1 MEFNAADIFEGVVKR
16 IPDRE
21 AVVLGNTRFTYKEL
35 DARAN
40 KAAHALKKLNV
51 SKGSHIGIY
60 AFNCI
65 EWLEI
70 MLGAYKL
77 CAIPININ
85 YRYVEEELKYLID
98 NADME
103 AIFFHKQFSEKLLN
117 ISKDLPLLKTYVS
130 IDDQSDIQSDLE
142 CIDFEDL
149 IQHESED
156 QIVQT
161 RSGDDKYILYTG
173 GTTGMPKGVVWR
185 MEDVLMTLGGGI
197 DAVTGEKYSTPDALA
212 DKCLQDQTVAL
223 ALAPLMHG
231 AAQWQSFNAFF
242 SGWKLII
249 NDQVSFDANY
259 IWDLIAKERVMN
271 LTITGDAMGRPL
283 CDALPA
289 AIDRGLD
296 LSCMIVLASTASVFS
311 STIKDAILDLLPNL
325 FIIDAVGSSE
335 TGATGVNIHT
345 KGGKLKDSGGGPKFN
360 KPDFSA
366 ILNLETHQIISP
378 SDTETIGYLARK
390 GHVPIAY
397 YKDPEKSKKTFIEV
411 DGERFSIPGDMAKY
425 ETDGQMTLLG
435 RGSVSINS
443 GGEKIFPEEVEMA
456 LKAHPNVFDC
466 LVVGVADKTWGQ
478 KVVAVIQRRDSSEL
492 SLADLKETSAKYI
505 ASYKMPKEIIFSDL
519 IERAPSGKPNYQWAQ
534 KYANTRLASEDS
546 NFQEKDQGDKK

>member
-1 MEFNAADIFEGVVKR
+1 VEFNAADIFEGVVRR

-21 AVVLGNTRFTYKEL
+21 AVVLGDTRLTYQQL

-40 KAAHALKKLNV
+40 KAAHALQKLNI

-103 AIFFHKQFSEKLLN
+103 AVFFHKQFSEKLNN
-117 ISKDLPLLKTYVS
+117 ISGDLPLLKTFVS
-130 IDDQSDIQSDLE
+130 IEDGSDIKSELE
-142 CIDFEDL
+142 CTDFEVL
-149 IQHESED
+149 IKDESGE
-156 QIVQT
+156 QIPQS
-161 RSGDDKYILYTG
+161 RSGDDRYILYTG

-197 DAVTGEKYSTPDALA
+197 DAVTGEKYPTPDALA

-242 SGWKLII
+242 SGWKFII
-249 NDQVSFDANY
+249 NDQISFDANY
-259 IWDLIAKERVMN
+259 IWELIAKERVMN

-289 AIDRGLD
+289 ALEKGLD
-296 LSCMIVLASTASVFS
+296 LSCLFVLASTASVFS
-311 STIKDAILDLLPNL
+311 SSIKDAMLDLLPHL

-345 KGGKLKDSGGGPKFN
+345 KDGKLKDSGGGPKFS

-366 ILNLETHQIISP
+366 ILNLETHQIIP
-378 SDTETIGYLARK
+378 QGDTETIGYLARK

-425 ETDGQMTLLG
+425 ESDGQMTLLG

-466 LVVGVADKTWGQ
+466 LVVGVKDETWGQ
-478 KVVAVIQRRDSSEL
+478 KVVAVIQRRDSSDL
-492 SLADLKETSAKYI
+492 TVDDLKESAAKYI

-534 KYANTRLASEDS
+534 QYANARVAS
-546 NFQEKDQGDKK
+546 NQEDKK

>member
-1 MEFNAADIFEGVVKR
+1 VEFNAADIFEGVVQR

-21 AVVLGNTRFTYKEL
+21 AVVLGETRLTYKEL

-40 KAAHALKKLNV
+40 KAAHALKKLNI

-85 YRYVEEELKYLID
+85 YRYVEEELKYLMN
-98 NADME
+98 NADIE
-103 AIFFHKQFSEKLLN
+103 AIFFHQQFSDKLNN
-117 ISKDLPLLKTYVS
+117 IADALPLLKTYVS
-130 IDDQSDIQSDLE
+130 INDGSDAKSDLVCVDYE
-142 CIDFEDL
+142 AL
-149 IQHESED
+149 IEHESEE
-156 QIVQT
+156 QVPQL
-161 RSGDDKYILYTG
+161 RSGDDQYILYTG

-197 DAVTGEKYSTPDALA
+197 DAVTGEKYPTPEALA
-212 DKCLQDQTVAL
+212 DKCLQDQTTAL

-242 SGWKLII
+242 SGWKLVF
-249 NDQVSFDANY
+249 NDQVTFDAHHA
-259 IWDLIAKERVMN
+259 WDLIAKERVMN
-271 LTITGDAMGRPL
+271 VTITGDAMGRPL

-289 AIDRGLD
+289 ALERGLD
-296 LSCMIVLASTASVFS
+296 LSCLFVIASSASVFS
-311 STIKDAILDLLPNL
+311 SSIKDTMITLLPNL

-345 KGGKLKDSGGGPKFN
+345 KDGKLKDSGGGPKFN

-366 ILNLETHQIISP
+366 ILNLETQQIIP
-378 SDTETIGYLARK
+378 QSDTETIGYLARK
-390 GHVPIAY
+390 GHVPLAY
-397 YKDPEKSKKTFIEV
+397 YKDPEKSKKTFIDVE
-411 DGERFSIPGDMAKY
+411 GERFSVPGDMAKY
-425 ETDGQMTLLG
+425 ESDGQITLLG

-466 LVVGVADKTWGQ
+466 LVVGVKDETWGQ

-492 SLADLKETSAKYI
+492 TLEDLKETSAKYI
-505 ASYKMPKEIIFSDL
+505 ASYKMPKALIFSDL

-534 KYANTRLASEDS
+534 NFANKTL
-546 NFQEKDQGDKK
+546 QG

>member
-1 MEFNAADIFEGVVKR
+1 MEFNAADIFEGVVDR

-21 AVVLGNTRFTYKEL
+21 AVVLGETRLTYIEL
-35 DARAN
+35 DSRAN
-40 KAAHALKKLNV
+40 KAANALKKLGIK
-51 SKGSHIGIY
+51 KGSHLGIY

-103 AIFFHKQFSEKLLN
+103 AIFFHKQFSTKIKN
-117 ISKDLPLLKTYVS
+117 ISADLPLLKNYIS
-130 IDDQSDIQSDLE
+130 IEDGLDSKDEMKSAL
-142 CIDFEDL
+142 DFELL
-149 IQHESED
+149 IEHESKER
-156 QIVQT
+156 IPVK
-161 RSGDDKYILYTG
+161 RSGDDRYIIYTG

-197 DAVTGEKYSTPDALA
+197 DAITGEKYPTPEAFA
-212 DKCLQDQTVAL
+212 DKCLQDQTTAL

-242 SGWKLII
+242 SGWKFII
-249 NDQVSFDANY
+249 NDQISFDANY
-259 IWDLIAKERVMN
+259 VWDLVAKEKVMN

-283 CDALPA
+283 CDALPLA
-289 AIDRGLD
+289 LERNLD
-296 LSCMIVLASTASVFS
+296 LSSLIVLTSTASIFS
-311 STIKDAILDLLPNL
+311 SSIKDTILEFLPNL

-335 TGATGVNIHT
+335 TGATGINIHT
-345 KGGKLKDSGGGPKFN
+345 KDGKLKDSGGGPKFN
-360 KPDFSA
+360 RSEYSA
-366 ILNLETHQIISP
+366 ILNLDTHQIIP
-378 SDTETIGYLARK
+378 HTDTKTIGFLARK

-397 YKDPEKSKKTFIEV
+397 YKDKEKSEKTFIKV
-411 DGERFSIPGDMAKY
+411 DGERYSIPGDMAKY
-425 ETDGQMTLLG
+425 ESDGQMTLLG

-466 LVVGVADKTWGQ
+466 LVVGVSDATWGQ
-478 KVVAVIQRRDSSEL
+478 KVVAVIQRRNSSDITID
-492 SLADLKETSAKYI
+492 DLKKVSSKYI
-505 ASYKMPKEIIFSDL
+505 ASYKMPKEIVFSDL

-534 KYANTRLASEDS
+534 EYAN
-546 NFQEKDQGDKK
+546 KKSSGS

>member
-1 MEFNAADIFEGVVKR
+1 MEFNAADIFEGVVQR

-21 AVVLGNTRFTYKEL
+21 AVVLGETRLTYKEL

-40 KAAHALKKLNV
+40 KAAHALKKLNI
-51 SKGSHIGIY
+51 SQGSHIGIY

-85 YRYVEEELKYLID
+85 YRYVEEELKYLMN
-98 NADME
+98 NADIE
-103 AIFFHKQFSEKLLN
+103 AIFFHQQFSDKLNN
-117 ISKDLPLLKTYVS
+117 IADALPLLKTYVS
-130 IDDQSDIQSDLE
+130 INDGSDAKSDLVCVDYE
-142 CIDFEDL
+142 AL
-149 IQHESED
+149 IEHESEE
-156 QIVQT
+156 QVPQL
-161 RSGDDKYILYTG
+161 RSGDDQYILYTG

-197 DAVTGEKYSTPDALA
+197 DAVTGEKYPTPEALA
-212 DKCLQDQTVAL
+212 DKCLQDQTTAL

-242 SGWKLII
+242 SGWKLVF
-249 NDQVSFDANY
+249 NDQVTFDAHHA
-259 IWDLIAKERVMN
+259 WDLIAKERVMN

-289 AIDRGLD
+289 ALERDLD
-296 LSCMIVLASTASVFS
+296 LSCLLVIASSASVFS
-311 STIKDAILDLLPNL
+311 SSIKDTMITLLPNL

-345 KGGKLKDSGGGPKFN
+345 KNGKLKDSGGGPKFN

-366 ILNLETHQIISP
+366 ILNLETQQIIP
-378 SDTETIGYLARK
+378 QSDTETIGYLARK
-390 GHVPIAY
+390 GHVPLAY
-397 YKDPEKSKKTFIEV
+397 YKDPEKSKKTFIDVE
-411 DGERFSIPGDMAKY
+411 GERFSVPGDMAKY
-425 ETDGQMTLLG
+425 ESDGQITLLG

-466 LVVGVADKTWGQ
+466 LVVGVKDETWGQ
-478 KVVAVIQRRDSSEL
+478 KVVAVIQRRDSSKLTLE
-492 SLADLKETSAKYI
+492 DLKETSAKYI
-505 ASYKMPKEIIFSDL
+505 ASYKMPKALIFSDL

-534 KYANTRLASEDS
+534 EFANKTL
-546 NFQEKDQGDKK
+546 QG

>member
-1 MEFNAADIFEGVVKR
+1 MEFNAADIFEGVVQR

-21 AVVLGNTRFTYKEL
+21 AVVLGETRLTYKEL

-40 KAAHALKKLNV
+40 KAAHALKKLNI
-51 SKGSHIGIY
+51 SQGSHIGIY

-85 YRYVEEELKYLID
+85 YRYVEEELKYLMN
-98 NADME
+98 NADIE
-103 AIFFHKQFSEKLLN
+103 AIFFHQQFSDKLNN
-117 ISKDLPLLKTYVS
+117 IADALPLLKTYVS
-130 IDDQSDIQSDLE
+130 INDGSDAKSDLVCVDYE
-142 CIDFEDL
+142 AL
-149 IQHESED
+149 IEHESEE
-156 QIVQT
+156 QVPQL
-161 RSGDDKYILYTG
+161 RSGDDQYILYTG

-197 DAVTGEKYSTPDALA
+197 DAVTGKKYPTPEALA
-212 DKCLQDQTVAL
+212 DKCLQDQTTAL

-242 SGWKLII
+242 SGWKLVF
-249 NDQVSFDANY
+249 NDQVTFDAHHA
-259 IWDLIAKERVMN
+259 WDLIAKERVMN

-289 AIDRGLD
+289 ALQRGLD
-296 LSCMIVLASTASVFS
+296 LSCLFVIASSASVFS
-311 STIKDAILDLLPNL
+311 SSIKDTMITLLPNL

-345 KGGKLKDSGGGPKFN
+345 KNGKLKDSGGGPKFN

-366 ILNLETHQIISP
+366 ILNLETQQIIP
-378 SDTETIGYLARK
+378 QSDTETIGYLARK

-397 YKDPEKSKKTFIEV
+397 YKDPEKSKKTFIDVE
-411 DGERFSIPGDMAKY
+411 GERFSVPGDMAKY
-425 ETDGQMTLLG
+425 ESDGQITLLG

-466 LVVGVADKTWGQ
+466 LVVGVKDEIWGQ

-492 SLADLKETSAKYI
+492 TLEDLKETSAKYI
-505 ASYKMPKEIIFSDL
+505 ASYKMPKALIFSDL

-534 KYANTRLASEDS
+534 EFANKTL
-546 NFQEKDQGDKK
+546 QG

>member
-1 MEFNAADIFEGVVKR
+1 MEFNAADIFEGVVDR

-21 AVVLGNTRFTYKEL
+21 AVVLGSTRLTYKEL
-35 DARAN
+35 DSRSN
-40 KAAHALKKLNV
+40 KAAHALKKLGV
-51 SKGSHIGIY
+51 KKGSHIGIY

-103 AIFFHKQFSEKLLN
+103 AIFFHKQFSAKLKN
-117 ISKDLPLLKTYVS
+117 ISNDLPLLKNYVAIEDAS
-130 IDDQSDIQSDLE
+130 EHENSLAESL
-142 CIDFEDL
+142 DFESL
-149 IQHESED
+149 IGNESEERLLLK
-156 QIVQT
+156 
-161 RSGDDKYILYTG
+161 RSGDDRYILYTG

-197 DAVTGEKYSTPDALA
+197 DAVTGEKYPTPEAFA
-212 DKCLQDQTVAL
+212 DKCLQDQTIAL

-242 SGWKLII
+242 SGWKFII
-249 NDQVSFDANY
+249 NDQISFDANY
-259 IWDLIAKERVMN
+259 IWDVIAKEKVMN

-283 CDALPA
+283 CDALPS
-289 AIDRGLD
+289 AIERGLD
-296 LSCMIVLASTASVFS
+296 LSSLIVLASTASVFS
-311 STIKDAILDLLPNL
+311 ASIKDTILDFLPNL
-325 FIIDAVGSSE
+325 FLIDAVGSSE

-345 KGGKLKDSGGGPKFN
+345 KDGKLKDSGGGPKFT
-360 KPDFSA
+360 KPNFSE
-366 ILNLETHQIISP
+366 ILNLETHQIIPP

-425 ETDGQMTLLG
+425 ESDGQMTLLG

-466 LVVGVADKTWGQ
+466 LVVGVKDKTWGQ

-492 SLADLKETSAKYI
+492 SLADLKETSTKYI

-534 KYANTRLASEDS
+534 NYANLKLKINTL
-546 NFQEKDQGDKK
+546 

>member
-1 MEFNAADIFEGVVKR
+1 MEFNAADIFEGVVQR

-21 AVVLGNTRFTYKEL
+21 AVVLGETRLTYKEL

-40 KAAHALKKLNV
+40 KAAHALKKLNI
-51 SKGSHIGIY
+51 SQGSHIGIY

-85 YRYVEEELKYLID
+85 YRYVEEELKYLMN
-98 NADME
+98 NADIE
-103 AIFFHKQFSEKLLN
+103 AIFFHQQFSDKLNN
-117 ISKDLPLLKTYVS
+117 IADALPLLKTYVS
-130 IDDQSDIQSDLE
+130 INDGSDTKSDLVCVDYE
-142 CIDFEDL
+142 AL
-149 IQHESED
+149 IEHESEE
-156 QIVQT
+156 QVPQL
-161 RSGDDKYILYTG
+161 RSGDDQYILYTG

-197 DAVTGEKYSTPDALA
+197 DAVTGEKYPTPEALA
-212 DKCLQDQTVAL
+212 DKCLQDQTTAL

-242 SGWKLII
+242 SGWKLVF
-249 NDQVSFDANY
+249 NDQVTFDAHHS
-259 IWDLIAKERVMN
+259 WDLIAKERVMN

-289 AIDRGLD
+289 ALQRGLD
-296 LSCMIVLASTASVFS
+296 LSCLFVIASSASVFS
-311 STIKDAILDLLPNL
+311 SSIKDTMITLLPNL

-345 KGGKLKDSGGGPKFN
+345 KDGKLKDSGGGPKFN

-366 ILNLETHQIISP
+366 ILNLETRQIIP
-378 SDTETIGYLARK
+378 QSDTQTIGYLARK
-390 GHVPIAY
+390 GHVPLAY
-397 YKDPEKSKKTFIEV
+397 YKDPEKSKKTFIDVE
-411 DGERFSIPGDMAKY
+411 GERFSVPGDMAKY
-425 ETDGQMTLLG
+425 ESDGQITLLG

-466 LVVGVADKTWGQ
+466 LVVGV
-478 KVVAVIQRRDSSEL
+478 
-492 SLADLKETSAKYI
+492 
-505 ASYKMPKEIIFSDL
+505 
-519 IERAPSGKPNYQWAQ
+519 
-534 KYANTRLASEDS
+534 
-546 NFQEKDQGDKK
+546 KD